1 MNTAFLLL
9 AQFGRTVIP
18 IEHVRQDFFGH
29 LSPAEFRRKLAAGD
43 IDLAVVRMEKSQKS
57 ALGVHLQDLATYV
70 DQRRAA
76 AERERLALQGP
87 SDALISGPSMPAR
100 NRRE

>member
-1 MNTAFLLL
+1 
-9 AQFGRTVIP
+9 
-18 IEHVRQDFFGH
+18 
-29 LSPAEFRRKLAAGD
+29 
-43 IDLAVVRMEKSQKS
+43 
-57 ALGVHLQDLATYV
+57 V